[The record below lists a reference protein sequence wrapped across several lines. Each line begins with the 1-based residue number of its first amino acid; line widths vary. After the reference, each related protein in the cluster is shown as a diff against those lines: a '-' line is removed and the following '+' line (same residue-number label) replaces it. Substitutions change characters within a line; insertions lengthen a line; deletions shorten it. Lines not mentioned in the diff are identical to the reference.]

1 MDDSTALRL
10 RIGPQ
15 QTQLRRLARGSRI
28 TVSAGTVRVE
38 GPPQWLAEM
47 LLRAASTVRAGAP
60 VELQHAGWIR
70 LESEGGADVLIEP
83 SGVQPNRALAVLRA
97 LVRRWRRRI
106 RAASA
111 PSHAA

>member
-15 QTQLRRLARGSRI
+15 QSQLRRLVRGSRI

-38 GPPQWLAEM
+38 GPPQWLAET

-60 VELQHAGWIR
+60 VELQHAGWVT
-70 LESEGGADVLIEP
+70 LASEGGADVLIEP
-83 SGVQPNRALAVLRA
+83 AAVRPNRALAALHA
-97 LVRRWRRRI
+97 LVRGWRRRI

>member
-1 MDDSTALRL
+1 MDDSTAFGF

-15 QTQLRRLARGSRI
+15 QTQLARMARGSRI
-28 TVSAGTVRVE
+28 MTTSGTVRVQ
-38 GPPQWLAEM
+38 GPPQWLAGA
-47 LLRAASTVRAGAP
+47 LLRPASTARVGAP
-60 VELQHAGWIR
+60 VELHQTGWVT

-83 SGVQPNRALAVLRA
+83 AVVRPKRALAALHA
-97 LVRRWRRRI
+97 LVRSWRRRI